1 MKHTLSGENIE
12 MNRINKLFKEKTDN
26 ILSIYFTAGYP
37 SLNDTEKIIKTLDE
51 CGVDLIEIGMPFS
64 DPIADGPV
72 IQDSS
77 NIAIDNG
84 MNLNVLF
91 NQLYGIRKITNI
103 PIVLMGYINPVY
115 QFGYEKFIN
124 RMMECDLDGLILPDL
139 PLDDYKSNFK
149 SIFDKEN
156 LSFISLITPNTSD
169 DRIKKIDENS
179 NGFIYMVSS
188 SSITGKKSTFSRD
201 QIQYFNRINNL
212 NLKNPKLIGFGI
224 SDKLSFENACSY
236 ANGAI
241 IGTSFIKNLSNINI
255 RDSIKN
261 FIANIRSL

>member
-1 MKHTLSGENIE
+1 
-12 MNRINKLFKEKTDN
+12 MNRINKLFQEKRDN

-37 SLNDTEKIIKTLDE
+37 SLNDTEDIIKTLDD

-91 NQLYGIRKITNI
+91 KQLLNIRKITSI

-124 RMMECDLDGLILPDL
+124 SIIECDLDGLILPDL
-139 PLDDYKSNFK
+139 PLDDYKNHFK
-149 SIFDKEN
+149 EIFDKKN

-169 DRIKKIDENS
+169 DRIKQIDENS

-188 SSITGKKSTFSRD
+188 SSITGKEIKKLGKKTAYIPVAHTTYELIIED
-201 QIQYFNRINNL
+201 IVMAGMIQKDDLTIV
-212 NLKNPKLIGFGI
+212 
-224 SDKLSFENACSY
+224 
-236 ANGAI
+236 
-241 IGTSFIKNLSNINI
+241 TV
-255 RDSIKN
+255 DSEQ
-261 FIANIRSL
+261 

>member
-1 MKHTLSGENIE
+1 
-12 MNRINKLFKEKTDN
+12 
-26 ILSIYFTAGYP
+26 
-37 SLNDTEKIIKTLDE
+37 
-51 CGVDLIEIGMPFS
+51 
-64 DPIADGPV
+64 
-72 IQDSS
+72 
-77 NIAIDNG
+77 
-84 MNLNVLF
+84 
-91 NQLYGIRKITNI
+91 
-103 PIVLMGYINPVY
+103 MGYINPVY

-188 SSITGKKSTFSRD
+188 SSITGKKSIFSRD

-224 SDKLSFENACSY
+224 SDKLSFENACGY

-255 RDSIKN
+255 KDSIKN